1 MNSSDESANSA
12 RTKSSAAPTFH
23 SLPYQQG
30 TAVTAIHL
38 EKNLSKVKKKQ
49 DGFWYKNLSF

>member
-1 MNSSDESANSA
+1 MKSSDESANSA

-23 SLPYQQG
+23 SLPYKLG

-38 EKNLSKVKKKQ
+38 EKNLVSGIKISA
-49 DGFWYKNLSF
+49 FLAN